1 MPRRTR
7 RKPRAAFTLMEIL
20 LVLAILVVL
29 ASMVGVGYVKIQQGA
44 LKNAAMTQV
53 TLLEDAA
60 KMYALHIG
68 SPPNSLDDLLVAPA
82 DLANPAKWSGPYL
95 EKRELP
101 LDPWNQPYQY
111 EVVDPAEASF
121 RIWSNGPDQEQGSP
135 DDISTT
141 L

>member
-1 MPRRTR
+1 MNRRSR
-7 RKPRAAFTLMEIL
+7 RRRGFTLMEIL

-44 LKNAAMTQV
+44 LKSAAQTQV
-53 TLLEDAA
+53 GLLEDAV
-60 KMYALHIG
+60 KLYALHIG
-68 SPPNSLDDLLVAPA
+68 SPPNSLDDLLIAPA
-82 DLANPAKWSGPYL
+82 DLANPTKWSGPYL

-111 EVVDPAEASF
+111 EIIDPAEASF
-121 RIWSNGPDQEQGSP
+121 RIWSNGPDQQPGSP

>member
-1 MPRRTR
+1 MSPRRR
-7 RKPRAAFTLMEIL
+7 RRSAFTLMEIL

-44 LKNAAMTQV
+44 LKSAAQTQV
-53 TLLEDAA
+53 GLLEDAA

-68 SPPNSLDDLLVAPA
+68 SPPSTLDDLLIAPA

-111 EVVDPAEASF
+111 EIIDPAEASF
-121 RIWSNGPDQEQGSP
+121 RIWSNGPDQQPGSP
-135 DDISTT
+135 DDVSTT

>member
-1 MPRRTR
+1 MNRRSR
-7 RKPRAAFTLMEIL
+7 RRRGFTLMEIL

-44 LKNAAMTQV
+44 LKSAAQTQV
-53 TLLEDAA
+53 GLLEDAA
-60 KMYALHIG
+60 KLYALHIG
-68 SPPNSLDDLLVAPA
+68 SPPNTLDDLLVVPP

-111 EVVDPAEASF
+111 EIIDPAEATF
-121 RIWSNGPDQEQGSP
+121 RIWSNGPDQQPGSS
-135 DDISTT
+135 DDITTT